1 MLPVIALHPG
11 KVLIEELLE
20 RDWTLSSLAAD
31 LQLDRD
37 TLRDFLLG
45 VESLTPEL
53 AAKIAKLIGTS
64 EQFWLNLQSS
74 YDAAT
79 HEPAEAV
86 ESK

>member
-1 MLPVIALHPG
+1 MRPVIALHPG

-20 RDWTLSSLAAD
+20 RDWTLTSLAVD

-45 VESLTPEL
+45 VKSLTPEL
-53 AAKIAKLIGTS
+53 AAKIAKLIGSS

-74 YDAAT
+74 YDAAM
-79 HEPAEAV
+79 HEPADAIGI
-86 ESK
+86 K